1 MHGTGLGVAP
11 CVFSFD
17 NNSTHAISPRSNASV
32 RYSVIAGILYLV
44 IVAVVA
50 LIAGHK
56 SAQVATIDSNPQNDH
71 NNSKQPNNG
80 KIRFGSNAS
89 TSLTGVGADDSTCDT
104 AIMVASRREATF
116 GFMKSD
122 GLSHLG
128 AAPRDRVTAS
138 HQVAPAFG
146 AMGGTPARLSWA
158 FKSARTGVLAAS
170 LARVS

>member
-1 MHGTGLGVAP
+1 M
-11 CVFSFD
+11 D
-17 NNSTHAISPRSNASV
+17 DRSVLPS
-32 RYSVIAGILYLV
+32 RAGRRPGRREHPLERDCRHSLSGDRCCGRIDCW
-44 IVAVVA
+44 
-50 LIAGHK
+50 
-56 SAQVATIDSNPQNDH
+56 AQVGSGSNDRQQPARNDH

-104 AIMVASRREATF
+104 AIIVASRREATF